1 MSKNTGVR
9 VRPRADGTIMYGCQI
24 HIGKVK
30 RWVGQW
36 PTEEEAARA
45 YDYFCMHE
53 YGEERALKKLNFP
66 EHRHRVDELAP
77 PGIRQITK
85 DMEREHRMA
94 QAQIARR
101 NIRPHDDP
109 LVRQLLEQEPNLMA
123 YQRQAFGS
131 QDVDVSSSA
140 GPSHGA
146 APSQDDDSDDEYW
159 KNF

>member
-1 MSKNTGVR
+1 MKSAFSRCKLAIKTTCSSTVNVLLNNLLLVFYFQEDMSKYTGVR
-9 VRPRADGTIMYGCQI
+9 VKPRADGTIMYGCQI

-36 PTEEEAARA
+36 PTEEEAPRA

-85 DMEREHRMA
+85 DMEREHRMT
-94 QAQIARR
+94 Q
-101 NIRPHDDP
+101 
-109 LVRQLLEQEPNLMA
+109 V
-123 YQRQAFGS
+123 
-131 QDVDVSSSA
+131 
-140 GPSHGA
+140 
-146 APSQDDDSDDEYW
+146 
-159 KNF
+159 